1 MFSRLKFVL
10 VWLIALALPVQA
22 LASATMLHCGPSH
35 QRMHAERLGAAA
47 PEMSAHHDHAQH
59 QAASTP
65 EPDAGQAKSLA
76 DLGKYKCSAC
86 AACGSGCALPS
97 HMPAIAT
104 PEFGAT
110 VFVAVVPA
118 VEAFA
123 VDSPDRPPR
132 RLLV

>member
-1 MFSRLKFVL
+1 MFSRLKFLL

-35 QRMHAERLGAAA
+35 QRMHASQMGTA
-47 PEMSAHHDHAQH
+47 PPASAHRDHAQH
-59 QAASTP
+59 QAAAAP
-65 EPDAGQAKSLA
+65 QNDAGQAAPTA

-97 HMPAIAT
+97 RMPLVAA

-110 VFVAVVPA
+110 LFIAVVPA

-123 VDSPDRPPR
+123 VDGPDRPPR
-132 RLLV
+132 NILV

>member
-1 MFSRLKFVL
+1 MFSRLKFLL

-35 QRMHAERLGAAA
+35 QRVHAAQLGTA
-47 PEMSAHHDHAQH
+47 PVAAHHDHAQH
-59 QAASTP
+59 QAAGAP
-65 EPDAGQAKSLA
+65 QHDAGQPAPLA

-86 AACGSGCALPS
+86 AACGAVCALPS
-97 HMPAIAT
+97 HMPVITA

-110 VFVAVVPA
+110 VFLAVVPA

-123 VDSPDRPPR
+123 VDGPDRPPR
-132 RLLV
+132 SLLV

>member
-1 MFSRLKFVL
+1 MFSRIKFVL

-22 LASATMLHCGPSH
+22 LASATMLHCGPGH
-35 QRMHAERLGAAA
+35 QRVHAAQMGSA
-47 PEMSAHHDHAQH
+47 PDVAAHHDHAQH
-59 QAASTP
+59 QAASGQQH
-65 EPDAGQAKSLA
+65 DAGKTAALA

-97 HMPAIAT
+97 HMPVIEA

-110 VFVAVVPA
+110 VFLAVVPA

-123 VDSPDRPPR
+123 VGGPDRPPR
-132 RLLV
+132 SVLV

>member
-22 LASATMLHCGPSH
+22 LASATMLHCGPGH
-35 QRMHAERLGAAA
+35 QRLHAAQMGTAPAA
-47 PEMSAHHDHAQH
+47 PGHHDHAQH
-59 QAASTP
+59 QGASGQQH
-65 EPDAGQAKSLA
+65 DAGKTAPLA

-97 HMPAIAT
+97 SMPVIAT

-110 VFVAVVPA
+110 VFVAVVPE

-123 VDSPDRPPR
+123 IDGPDRPPR
-132 RLLV
+132 NVLA

>member
-1 MFSRLKFVL
+1 MSSRLKFML

-35 QRMHAERLGAAA
+35 QRMHASQLGAA
-47 PEMSAHHDHAQH
+47 PEVSAHHDHAQH
-59 QAASTP
+59 QNVSATQHDVKQTAP
-65 EPDAGQAKSLA
+65 LA

-97 HMPAIAT
+97 SMPVIKA
-104 PEFGAT
+104 PESGTT
-110 VFVAVVPA
+110 VFVVVVPA

-123 VDSPDRPPR
+123 VDGPDRPPR
-132 RLLV
+132 NILV

>member
-22 LASATMLHCGPSH
+22 LASATLLHCGPGH
-35 QRMHAERLGAAA
+35 QRVHAAQLGTA
-47 PEMSAHHDHAQH
+47 PPASAHHDHAQH
-59 QAASTP
+59 QAASSP
-65 EPDAGQAKSLA
+65 EHDAGQTAPLA

-86 AACGSGCALPS
+86 AACGSVCALTS
-97 HMPAIAT
+97 QMPVISA

-110 VFVAVVPA
+110 VFLTVVPA

-123 VDSPDRPPR
+123 VDGPDRPPR
-132 RLLV
+132 NLLV

>member
-1 MFSRLKFVL
+1 MLLRLKFLL

-35 QRMHAERLGAAA
+35 QRMHALQMGVEQQAAA
-47 PEMSAHHDHAQH
+47 HHHHAQH
-59 QAASTP
+59 QAAS
-65 EPDAGQAKSLA
+65 EPHRDKGQSAPLA

-97 HMPAIAT
+97 CMLVIAT

-123 VDSPDRPPR
+123 VDGPDRPPR
-132 RLLV
+132 RLRV

>member
-1 MFSRLKFVL
+1 MFLRLKFVL
-10 VWLIALALPVQA
+10 IWLIALALPVQA

-35 QRMHAERLGAAA
+35 QRLHAAQLGTA
-47 PEMSAHHDHAQH
+47 PSASLHHDHAQH
-59 QAASTP
+59 LAASAP
-65 EPDAGQAKSLA
+65 RNGGEQSAALA

-97 HMPAIAT
+97 HAPVITA

-110 VFVAVVPA
+110 LFVAVVLA

-123 VDSPDRPPR
+123 VDGPDRPPR
-132 RLLV
+132 PLLV